1 MPLGI
6 SSRQILQDHKG
17 DLDEDDRRLVAR
29 FRSYALRLID
39 AQEELPSV
47 MRHMRENNNIMRCID
62 DDEEEMLT
70 AVEEL
75 CDHIYGVFYG
85 FDAGGDSV
93 QS

>member
-17 DLDEDDRRLVAR
+17 ELEEDDRKLISRFKSYCIRLV
-29 FRSYALRLID
+29 D
-39 AQEELPSV
+39 AQEELPHIIRV
-47 MRHMRENNNIMRCID
+47 MRQTNNIMRCID
-62 DDEEEMLT
+62 DDEDEMLK
-70 AVEEL
+70 AIEEL
-75 CDHIYGVFYG
+75 CEHIYGVFYG

>member
-17 DLDEDDRRLVAR
+17 ELDEDDRKLLSRFKSYCTRLV
-29 FRSYALRLID
+29 D
-39 AQEELPSV
+39 TQEELPSIIGR
-47 MRHMRENNNIMRCID
+47 MKMSSNIMHCID
-62 DDEEEMLT
+62 DDEEEMIK
-70 AVEEL
+70 AIEDL